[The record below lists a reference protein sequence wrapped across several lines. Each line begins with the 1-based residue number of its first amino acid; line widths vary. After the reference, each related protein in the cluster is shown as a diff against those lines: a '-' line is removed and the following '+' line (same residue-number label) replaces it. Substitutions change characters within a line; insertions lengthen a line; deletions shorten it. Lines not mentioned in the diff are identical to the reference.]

1 MSSLLVWI
9 LIAYG
14 ITSIINWGSIFD
26 APREYIKEKY
36 KFLGDLVSCTLCTAT
51 WVGFFL
57 SIVLGSISQ
66 NYFDSFYVV
75 NVFMDGMLTAG
86 SVWGL
91 NAIIEYFEENRPKED
106 E

>member
-1 MSSLLVWI
+1 MNIIVWI

-26 APREYIKEKY
+26 VPRDFIVNNF
-36 KFLGDLVSCTLCTAT
+36 KFLGSLITCTLCTAT
-51 WVGFFL
+51 WVGFFMSL
-57 SIVLGSISQ
+57 ILGSITQ
-66 NYFDSFYVV
+66 NYFDTYYVL
-75 NVFMDGMLTAG
+75 NIFMDGMLTAG
-86 SVWGL
+86 SVWAL